1 MILLV
6 SHRYRYMLQTFQK
19 SGCMSLDKLFKT
31 LHSDEFSGMLYTTHP
46 ASFGSKNMPIEDTF
60 VKTAK
65 GIRMDK
71 GPYLQDL
78 GRYYMQSYYMHKP
91 YKDFF
96 RFAVVRNTY
105 DRVISMYFNRFL
117 GVGEPSTTIPL
128 KSKPLM
134 LDYTQRELPFPMRAT
149 WELNFAETFNNFL
162 KYLIYNNCNDS
173 GDWHYRKQD
182 IYDPS
187 QFKIDKYINLD
198 KINEVLPELY
208 ETKFSISKDKVKK
221 ILKKKINALPKNN
234 YDIDIKLD
242 EYDFKNDALNLDIC
256 KNGIPQKELML
267 TDKSINMIKKL
278 YKEEIDYHKF
288 KVN

>member
-1 MILLV
+1 MMILV
-6 SHRYRYMLQTFQK
+6 SHRYQYMLQTFQK
-19 SGCMSLDKLFKT
+19 SGCMTLDKLFKT
-31 LHSDEFSGMLYTTHP
+31 LHSDEFSGMVYTTHP
-46 ASFGSKNMPIEDTF
+46 VSFGAKNVPIEDTF
-60 VKTAK
+60 VKTTK
-65 GIRMDK
+65 DITWRMDK
-71 GPYLQDL
+71 GPYLQGI
-78 GRYYMQSYYMHKP
+78 GRYYMQSYYMQEP

-105 DRVISMYFNRFL
+105 DRVISMYFNRYL
-117 GVGEPSTTIPL
+117 GVNEPPTIISIRGKRVML
-128 KSKPLM
+128 KGLRPRTSS
-134 LDYTQRELPFPMRAT
+134 
-149 WELNFAETFNNFL
+149 WELNHNKSFNFFL
-162 KYLIYNNCNDS
+162 KYLIDNNYHIS

-182 IYDPS
+182 IYEPS

-208 ETKFSISKDKVKK
+208 ETKFFIDKDIIKEA
-221 ILKKKINALPKNN
+221 LKRKENVLPKNN

-242 EYDFKNDALNLDIC
+242 DYDFRGDVLNLEIC

>member
-1 MILLV
+1 MI
-6 SHRYRYMLQTFQK
+6 
-19 SGCMSLDKLFKT
+19 D
-31 LHSDEFSGMLYTTHP
+31 
-46 ASFGSKNMPIEDTF
+46 
-60 VKTAK
+60 
-65 GIRMDK
+65 
-71 GPYLQDL
+71 
-78 GRYYMQSYYMHKP
+78 
-91 YKDFF
+91 
-96 RFAVVRNTY
+96 
-105 DRVISMYFNRFL
+105 
-117 GVGEPSTTIPL
+117 
-128 KSKPLM
+128 
-134 LDYTQRELPFPMRAT
+134 
-149 WELNFAETFNNFL
+149 NNG
-162 KYLIYNNCNDS
+162 NVS

-221 ILKKKINALPKNN
+221 ILKNKENVLPKNN

-242 EYDFKNDALNLDIC
+242 NYNFEEDSLNLDII

-267 TDKSINMIKKL
+267 TDESIEIIYKL

>member
-78 GRYYMQSYYMHKP
+78 GRYYMQSYYMQKP

-117 GVGEPSTTIPL
+117 GVGEPSTSIPFE
-128 KSKPLM
+128 SRQLM
-134 LDYTQRELPFPMRAT
+134 LNYS
-149 WELNFAETFNNFL
+149 WELNHARSFNSFL
-162 KYLIYNNCNDS
+162 QYLIDNNGNVS